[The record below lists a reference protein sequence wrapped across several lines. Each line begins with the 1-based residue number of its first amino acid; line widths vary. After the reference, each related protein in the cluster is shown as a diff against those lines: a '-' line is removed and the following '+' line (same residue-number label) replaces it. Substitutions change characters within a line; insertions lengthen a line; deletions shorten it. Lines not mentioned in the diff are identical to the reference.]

1 MRELTSQFNYR
12 DNRWRIRSLFKITRN
27 NYARCIIDSTT
38 FRFEPE
44 IEQSQQQSG
53 EFDYSR
59 MDEKETI
66 SSQKKKKVSRTFWNI
81 TPSFPF
87 IFFFS
92 TILQRKNHSQRYI
105 LASIEESHE
114 IIHEV
119 VNHLSFS
126 PFSFRR
132 FFSYLKKIRVHK
144 FYHP

>member
-66 SSQKKKKVSRTFWNI
+66 SSQKKKKSISNVLEYYTFL
-81 TPSFPF
+81 FFYFF
-87 IFFFS
+87 IFIAEKESFTTIYIGFHRGISRNNSRGREPPLLFS
-92 TILQRKNHSQRYI
+92 IL
-105 LASIEESHE
+105 
-114 IIHEV
+114 
-119 VNHLSFS
+119 LS
-126 PFSFRR
+126 SFLLV
-132 FFSYLKKIRVHK
+132 S
-144 FYHP
+144 

>member
-44 IEQSQQQSG
+44 IEQSQEQSG

-66 SSQKKKKVSRTFWNI
+66 SSQKKKECISNVLEYYTFL
-81 TPSFPF
+81 SFY
-87 IFFFS
+87 FFFFHDFAEKES
-92 TILQRKNHSQRYI
+92 FTTIYI
-105 LASIEESHE
+105 GFHRGISRNNSRGREPPLLFSIL
-114 IIHEV
+114 
-119 VNHLSFS
+119 LS
-126 PFSFRR
+126 SFLLV
-132 FFSYLKKIRVHK
+132 S
-144 FYHP
+144 

>member
-12 DNRWRIRSLFKITRN
+12 DNRWRIRSLFKITRK

-44 IEQSQQQSG
+44 IEQSQEQSG

-66 SSQKKKKVSRTFWNI
+66 SSQKKKECISNVLEYYTFL
-81 TPSFPF
+81 SFY
-87 IFFFS
+87 FFFS

>member
-66 SSQKKKKVSRTFWNI
+66 SSQKKKRMYLERFGI
-81 TPSFPF
+81 LHLPF
-87 IFFFS
+87 LLFFFFHDFAEKES
-92 TILQRKNHSQRYI
+92 FTTIYI
-105 LASIEESHE
+105 GFHRGISRNNSRGREPPLLFSIL
-114 IIHEV
+114 
-119 VNHLSFS
+119 LS
-126 PFSFRR
+126 SFLLV
-132 FFSYLKKIRVHK
+132 S
-144 FYHP
+144 

>member
-66 SSQKKKKVSRTFWNI
+66 SSQKKKSISNVLEYYTFL
-81 TPSFPF
+81 FFYFF
-87 IFFFS
+87 IFIAEKESFTTIYIGFHRGISRNNSRGREPPLLFS
-92 TILQRKNHSQRYI
+92 IL
-105 LASIEESHE
+105 
-114 IIHEV
+114 
-119 VNHLSFS
+119 LS
-126 PFSFRR
+126 SFLLV
-132 FFSYLKKIRVHK
+132 S
-144 FYHP
+144 

>member
-44 IEQSQQQSG
+44 IEQSQEQSG

-87 IFFFS
+87 IFFFHDFAEKES
-92 TILQRKNHSQRYI
+92 FTTIYI
-105 LASIEESHE
+105 GFHRGISRNNSRGREPPLLFSIL
-114 IIHEV
+114 
-119 VNHLSFS
+119 LS
-126 PFSFRR
+126 SFLLV
-132 FFSYLKKIRVHK
+132 S
-144 FYHP
+144 